1 MPASQFSESL
11 ITDLYQLTMAAGYFT
26 HQCHQQ
32 ASFELFVRR
41 LPKNRNYL
49 VAAGL
54 AESIDYITNLNFN
67 ESDIAYLENLSVFR
81 HVKREFFDYLRSFRF
96 TGDVWAV
103 PEGTLIFG
111 NEPIL
116 RVTAPLIE
124 AQILET
130 FLLSTINFQTL
141 IATKAARITRAAQ
154 SDGKKRAVLEFGT
167 RRAHGPVAGTYAA
180 RSAYLGGFTGTSN
193 LAAGQA
199 FGIPVYGTAAHAWT
213 LAFDDEL
220 SAFQKFYE
228 VFPETSTLLIDTYD
242 TLKGAENA
250 TKIGATL
257 KGVRIDSG
265 DLIAQSYKVR
275 EILDKAGLN
284 QTKIVVS
291 GDLNEFSIT
300 EILKSG
306 APVDTFGV
314 GTELATSRD
323 LPALGGV
330 YKLVERV
337 KADGTVQF
345 TAKFSAEKTTYP
357 GIKQIF
363 RHHDSNGQYI
373 SDTIALTNEEAPANS
388 RPLLVQVIKN
398 GEITPSGK
406 VTLEDSRT
414 YLAQEL
420 SNLPEKYHNITEQVV
435 YPVSVSEGLKHLSEE
450 VKKNLSKS

>member
-41 LPKNRNYL
+41 VPKNRNYL

-54 AESIDYITNLNFN
+54 AESINYITNLHFS
-67 ESDIAYLENLSVFR
+67 ESDIQYLQSLTVFR
-81 HVKREFFDYLRSFRF
+81 HVKAEFFDYLRNFRF

-103 PEGTLIFG
+103 PEGTLVFG
-111 NEPIL
+111 NEPII

-124 AQILET
+124 AQLLET

-154 SDGKKRAVLEFGT
+154 LDGKRRAVLEFGT
-167 RRAHGPVAGTYAA
+167 RRAHGPVAGTFAA

-220 SAFQKFYE
+220 SAFKKFYE

-250 TKIGATL
+250 TKIGAAI

-275 EILDKAGLN
+275 EILDKAGLK

-300 EILKSG
+300 EIVKSG
-306 APVDTFGV
+306 APIDTFGV

-337 KADGTVQF
+337 KADGSIQF
-345 TAKFSAEKTTYP
+345 TAKFSADKITYP
-357 GIKQIF
+357 GVKQIF
-363 RHHDSNGQYI
+363 RHYSSDGQHT
-373 SDTIALTNEEAPANS
+373 SDTIALANEEVPANS
-388 RPLLVQVIKN
+388 RPLLVQVIKA
-398 GEITPSGK
+398 GEVTSIGK
-406 VTLEDSRT
+406 VTLEDSRA

-420 SNLPEKYHNITEQVV
+420 SKLPEKYHSITEQVV
-435 YPVSVSEGLKHLSEE
+435 YPVSTSEGLNQLSEQ
-450 VKKNLSKS
+450 VKHKLSK